1 MKKAI
6 VDTNKCVACGVCI
19 PKCPKDAISIFKGI
33 FAVIDTEKCI
43 GCNLCNKACPANAVV
58 AKNKDDKNVNISA

>member
-6 VDTNKCVACGVCI
+6 VNKKKCVACGVCI
-19 PKCPKDAISIFKGI
+19 HKCPKDAISIFKGI
-33 FAVIDTEKCI
+33 SAVVDTEKCI

-58 AKNKDDKNVNISA
+58 AKNTDDKNVNISA